1 MPTKANALPDG
12 SLCSSLSDFQVSIRF
27 INTSVKLILLLAR
40 EKVARTRGDQSES
53 RQQIF
58 TVGEA
63 VRSTCGNS
71 HKEEEKEKED
81 RFLQD

>member
-1 MPTKANALPDG
+1 MH
-12 SLCSSLSDFQVSIRF
+12 SEVR
-27 INTSVKLILLLAR
+27 LLLVIA
-40 EKVARTRGDQSES
+40 V
-53 RQQIF
+53 F

-71 HKEEEKEKED
+71 HKEEEKEEKEKED